1 MPRRQR
7 VPLYLDRI
15 HDLADQLEDSA
26 EALKFLETYLG
37 MLPGRLERILTGL
50 NENDAMPS

>member
-1 MPRRQR
+1 M
-7 VPLYLDRI
+7 DRI